1 LSSTT
6 SAWRLGDW
14 HRAPVIVQEGP
25 IRVLIDE
32 MFATLA
38 RWTGPRRISST
49 AKQSASL
56 SRNPAL
62 YRRLLRMFRD
72 QQGAFMD
79 RFAASRAAG
88 DQAAATRQVHDLH
101 SLAAMLGM
109 QELRRTTLALEQ
121 ASRRTAADPEI
132 DELLHGEEQR
142 LAPVLAGLATL
153 MDDGA

>member
-1 LSSTT
+1 
-6 SAWRLGDW
+6 
-14 HRAPVIVQEGP
+14 
-25 IRVLIDE
+25 
-32 MFATLA
+32 M
-38 RWTGPRRISST
+38 GPRRISST
-49 AKQSASL
+49 AKPSASL

-109 QELRRTTLALEQ
+109 QELRRATLALEQ
-121 ASRRTAADPEI
+121 ASRRNAADPEI